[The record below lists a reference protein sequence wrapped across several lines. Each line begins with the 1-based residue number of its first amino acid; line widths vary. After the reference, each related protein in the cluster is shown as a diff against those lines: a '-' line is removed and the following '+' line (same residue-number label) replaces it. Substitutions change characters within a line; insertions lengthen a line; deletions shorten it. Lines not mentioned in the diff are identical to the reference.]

1 MSVPRGST
9 SVPGGAHSLYSFN
22 GLTNKIRLQASSCK
36 AGRFFCTIFSGVA
49 LMGSGVERAR
59 QAAERGELT
68 DRLGRKMTPAQID
81 NLRPA
86 PNLRDMDPDKRR
98 AIQQAGARASNETKE
113 RRRTIKEIYDDL
125 LQQPDNL
132 EGLEDAELTQRVQ
145 QSAEQRGRSVTLYEA
160 IAVAMAAKAKAGDV
174 KAAVFVRDSAGDKPA
189 DAVEITAETMTDADR
204 RLLQRIQ
211 DRLQNDDTTT
221 K

>member
-1 MSVPRGST
+1 
-9 SVPGGAHSLYSFN
+9 
-22 GLTNKIRLQASSCK
+22 
-36 AGRFFCTIFSGVA
+36 
-49 LMGSGVERAR
+49 MGSGVERAR

-86 PNLRDMDPDKRR
+86 PNLRGMDPDKRR

-113 RRRTIKEIYDDL
+113 RRRTIKEIYADL

-189 DAVEITAETMTDADR
+189 DAVEITAETMTEADR

-211 DRLQNDDTTT
+211 DRLQNNDTTT